1 MESFYALFIFTFKT
15 FIGEMPTGILISF
28 SVPLFLMFSETMYSL
43 IHCGLF
49 HMKLSVKK
57 KKHVTLNLNCKSK
70 LVNPKNINVYLSL
83 KTFQSFLYVL
93 YLR

>member
-1 MESFYALFIFTFKT
+1 
-15 FIGEMPTGILISF
+15 MPTGILISF

-49 HMKLSVKK
+49 RTKLSIKK
-57 KKHVTLNLNCKSK
+57 KKHVGHYDPYTLNLNCKFK

-83 KTFQSFLYVL
+83 KTFQSFLSMCTIFTIKTFLVSS
-93 YLR
+93 